1 MNRLYPHG
9 LFKQFLKDWKAVVF
23 ETQIEP
29 TKIARNLST
38 EKKGKNKYDIENE
51 KWFAD
56 ELSSSEQWVE
66 EKKQEDLLHL
76 LPKEKERSLSF
87 NVYNDRED

>member
-1 MNRLYPHG
+1 MNRLYTRG

-56 ELSSSEQWVE
+56 ELSSSEEWIDETKVN
-66 EKKQEDLLHL
+66 DLLHL
-76 LPKEKERSLSF
+76 LPKDKHE
-87 NVYNDRED
+87 NVYNERED

>member
-1 MNRLYPHG
+1 MNRLYTRG

-38 EKKGKNKYDIENE
+38 EKKGKNKFDIENE
-51 KWFAD
+51 KWFSS
-56 ELSSSEQWVE
+56 ELSSSEEWIDAD
-66 EKKQEDLLHL
+66 KKENDLLHL
-76 LPKEKERSLSF
+76 LPQNKDDTI
-87 NVYNDRED
+87 YNERED